1 MLMRGIEWVSFITRV
16 PSLVAR
22 GIGGL
27 YFEEINKPIYIL
39 IFSILQRVEQ
49 ELKENGSLS
58 MVTLMTTPPPL
69 SASSPG
75 VLDSSTSSNGS
86 IAGNYKF

>member
-1 MLMRGIEWVSFITRV
+1 MHGIERVSVGTWV

-22 GIGGL
+22 SIDGL
-27 YFEEINKPIYIL
+27 YFKENNIPIYIII
-39 IFSILQRVEQ
+39 IFILQRVEQ

>member
-1 MLMRGIEWVSFITRV
+1 MESNLYISFLKVGFKILNMISGV
-16 PSLVAR
+16 LLHNN
-22 GIGGL
+22 IL
-27 YFEEINKPIYIL
+27 KILIDLDIYIYIL
-39 IFSILQRVEQ
+39 LQRVEQ

-86 IAGNYKF
+86 NSGN

>member
-1 MLMRGIEWVSFITRV
+1 MISGVLLHNNILKI
-16 PSLVAR
+16 L
-22 GIGGL
+22 IDL
-27 YFEEINKPIYIL
+27 DIYIYIL
-39 IFSILQRVEQ
+39 LQRVEQ

-86 IAGNYKF
+86 NSGN